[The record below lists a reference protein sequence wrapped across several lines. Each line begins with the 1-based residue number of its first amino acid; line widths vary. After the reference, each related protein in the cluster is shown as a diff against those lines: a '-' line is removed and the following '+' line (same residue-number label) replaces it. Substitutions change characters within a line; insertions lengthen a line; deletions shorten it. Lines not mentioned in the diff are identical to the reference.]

1 MTREGADTAVVTSA
15 LVMAGM
21 YAYRRMTEPIGERSK
36 RLPNSA
42 SNVAEGV
49 IGRGDLLPTG
59 TWVVGFGVTFIVIS
73 ILASI
78 SPTAGG
84 YSAVLVA
91 STSFFANGEALME
104 DLKTSSKSSLSKQEG
119 KGTSTPEPSPNSEV
133 APPPVANTEPAFY
146 KTVTT

>member
-1 MTREGADTAVVTSA
+1 VTREGADTAVVTSA

-36 RLPNSA
+36 RKPNSA

-59 TWVVGFGVTFIVIS
+59 TWVVGFGVSFIVIS
-73 ILASI
+73 ILASV

-84 YSAVLVA
+84 YSAILVA
-91 STSFFANGEALME
+91 TTSFFANGEALME
-104 DLKTSSKSSLSKQEG
+104 DLKTSSKSSLSKQQG
-119 KGTSTPEPSPNSEV
+119 KVEVTTEPSPNAEV
-133 APPPVANTEPAFY
+133 APPEPAFY